1 MSMTAKEWMGRA
13 RKLRLRLSALEDSK
27 QRAYARAASCTAGLG
42 ERVSGGEPADKHAA
56 YAELSLAVD
65 RQIEKLEQVRAEI
78 LQVIGQIEDNTLAT
92 LLTEY
97 YVNDK
102 TWEEVAVQMRY
113 SWRWVRRL
121 HARALDQVQEI
132 LDNRPC

>member
-1 MSMTAKEWMGRA
+1 MKAKEWLSRA
-13 RKLRLRLSALEDSK
+13 RKMSGRLRALQTSK
-27 QRAYARAASCTAGLG
+27 EQAFARATSVVVVGG
-42 ERVSGGEPADKHAA
+42 EHVSGGEPADKHAA

-78 LQVIGQIEDNTLAT
+78 LQVIGQIEDNTLAA

-97 YVNDK
+97 YVNDR
-102 TWEEVAVQMRY
+102 TWEEVAVQMGY

>member
-1 MSMTAKEWMGRA
+1 MTAKEWLSRA
-13 RKLRLRLSALEDSK
+13 REMSGRLRALQTSK
-27 QRAYARAASCTAGLG
+27 AQAFARATSRTAGGG
-42 ERVSGGEPADKHAA
+42 EHISGGEPADKHAA

-121 HARALDQVQEI
+121 HVRALEQVQEI
-132 LDNRPC
+132 LDNKPC

>member
-1 MSMTAKEWMGRA
+1 MTAKEWLGRA

-27 QRAYARAASCTAGLG
+27 QRSYALAVSSTAGLG
-42 ERVSGGEPADKHAA
+42 ERVSGGEPGDKLAA
-56 YAELSLAVD
+56 YTEMSIAVD
-65 RQIEKLEQVRAEI
+65 RQIEKLEQTRAEI
-78 LQVIGQIEDNTLAT
+78 LQVIGQVEDNTLAT

-102 TWEEVAVQMRY
+102 TWEEVAVQMQY

-121 HARALDQVQEI
+121 HVRALEQVQEI

>member
-1 MSMTAKEWMGRA
+1 MTAKEWLIRA
-13 RKLRLRLSALEDSK
+13 RKMSGRLRALQESK
-27 QRAYARAASCTAGLG
+27 AQAFARATNAVLG
-42 ERVSGGEPADKHAA
+42 GSERVSGGEPGDKLAA
-56 YAELSLAVD
+56 YAEVSLAVD

-78 LQVIGQIEDNTLAT
+78 LQVIGQVEDNTLAT

-102 TWEEVAVQMRY
+102 TWEEVAVQMQY

>member
-1 MSMTAKEWMGRA
+1 MTAKEWLGRA

-27 QRAYARAASCTAGLG
+27 QRAYARAVSSTAGQG
-42 ERVSGGEPADKHAA
+42 EHVSGGEPGDKLAA
-56 YAELSLAVD
+56 YAEVSLAAD

-78 LQVIGQIEDNTLAT
+78 LQVIGQVEDNTLAT

-102 TWEEVAVQMRY
+102 TWEEVAVQMQY

-121 HARALDQVQEI
+121 HVRALEQVQEI

>member
-1 MSMTAKEWMGRA
+1 MTAKEWLGRA
-13 RKLRLRLSALEDSK
+13 RKLRLRLRALEDSK
-27 QRAYARAASCTAGLG
+27 QRAYARAVSSTADLG
-42 ERVSGGEPADKHAA
+42 ERVSGGEPVDKLAA
-56 YAELSLAVD
+56 YAEVSLAAD

-78 LQVIGQIEDNTLAT
+78 LQVIGQVEDNTLAT

-102 TWEEVAVQMRY
+102 TWEEVAVQMQY

-121 HARALDQVQEI
+121 HVRALEQVQEI

>member
-1 MSMTAKEWMGRA
+1 MTAKEWLGRA

-27 QRAYARAASCTAGLG
+27 QRSYARAVSSTAGLG
-42 ERVSGGEPADKHAA
+42 ERVSGGEPGDKLAA
-56 YAELSLAVD
+56 YAEVSLAAD
-65 RQIEKLEQVRAEI
+65 RQIQELERTRAEI
-78 LQVIGQIEDNTLAT
+78 LQVIGQVEDNTLAT

-113 SWRWVRRL
+113 SWRQIMRL
-121 HARALDQVQEI
+121 HGQALSEIRAITGME
-132 LDNRPC
+132 

>member
-1 MSMTAKEWMGRA
+1 MTAKEWLGRA

-27 QRAYARAASCTAGLG
+27 QRAYARAVSSTAGLG
-42 ERVSGGEPADKHAA
+42 ERVSGGEPGDKLAA
-56 YAELSLAVD
+56 YAEVSLAAD

-78 LQVIGQIEDNTLAT
+78 LQVIGRVEDNTLAT

-102 TWEEVAVQMRY
+102 TWEEVAVKVEK
-113 SWRWVRRL
+113 SWRWTMNL
-121 HARALDQVQEI
+121 HGKALKAVEKI
-132 LDNRPC
+132 LSNKT